1 MVDPTTEA
9 TRSMMTQV
17 NKLNLYMI
25 PQYLWLVFLYYLM
38 LNVFLNY
45 AENLSPELSFVPDLI
60 LEKNNDLKAAISSLI
75 PFIWFMG
82 ISLIGCGFL
91 ISAIRL
97 LPYLEKFKM
106 SYDGE
111 YGLFLGTWLLLIGFT
126 HALYAFIPGIFPFLI
141 LILAITKDGI
151 LKLKEKRKF
160 SI

>member
-9 TRSMMTQV
+9 TKSVMTQV

-45 AENLSPELSFVPDLI
+45 AESLSPELSFVPDLI
-60 LEKNNDLKAAISSLI
+60 LEKNDNLKAVISSLM
-75 PFIWFMG
+75 PFIWFLG

-126 HALYAFIPGIFPFLI
+126 HALYAFIPGIFPFVI
-141 LILAITKDGI
+141 LILALIKDGI